1 MRKIYA
7 KKYNRELVYNAG
19 KLRKEATKEERHL
32 WYDFLRGYPKRFVRQ
47 KIIGK
52 YILDFYCSEKKL
64 AIEIDGSQ
72 HYDEKGRI
80 SDMDR
85 TRDVNEYGISVLRFT
100 NGEINHQFEAV
111 CIYIDEFI
119 KSTDNS
125 IVNDSIIDRF

>member
-1 MRKIYA
+1 MQ
-7 KKYNRELVYNAG
+7 KKYNRELVYNAR

-32 WYDFLRGYPKRFVRQ
+32 WYDFLRDYPSRFVRQ

-85 TRDVNEYGISVLRFT
+85 TRDINEYGISVLRFT

>member
-1 MRKIYA
+1 MQ
-7 KKYNRELVYNAG
+7 KKYNRELVYNAR

-32 WYDFLRGYPKRFVRQ
+32 WYDFLRDYPNRFVRQ
-47 KIIGK
+47 KVIGK

-80 SDMDR
+80 SDIDR
-85 TRDVNEYGISVLRFT
+85 TKNINEYGISVLRFT

-119 KSTDNS
+119 KSKDNS

>member
-1 MRKIYA
+1 MQ
-7 KKYNRELVYNAG
+7 KKYNRELVYNAR

-32 WYDFLRGYPKRFVRQ
+32 WYDFLRDYPNRFVRQ
-47 KIIGK
+47 KVIGK

-80 SDMDR
+80 SDIDR
-85 TRDVNEYGISVLRFT
+85 TKNINEYGISVLRFT

-119 KSTDNS
+119 KSMDNS

>member
-1 MRKIYA
+1 MQ
-7 KKYNRELVYNAG
+7 KKYNRELVYNAR

-32 WYDFLRGYPKRFVRQ
+32 WYDFLRDYPSRFVRQ
-47 KIIGK
+47 KVIGK

-85 TRDVNEYGISVLRFT
+85 TKNINEYGISVLRFT

-119 KSTDNS
+119 KSMDNS

>member
-1 MRKIYA
+1 MQ
-7 KKYNRELVYNAG
+7 KKYNRELIYNAR

-32 WYDFLRGYPKRFVRQ
+32 WYDFLRDYPDRFVRQ
-47 KIIGK
+47 KVIGK

-80 SDMDR
+80 SDIDR
-85 TRDVNEYGISVLRFT
+85 TKNINEYGISVLRFT

-119 KSTDNS
+119 KSMDNS

>member
-1 MRKIYA
+1 MQ
-7 KKYNRELVYNAG
+7 KKYNRELVYNAR

-52 YILDFYCSEKKL
+52 YILDFYCFEKKL

-80 SDMDR
+80 SDIDR
-85 TRDVNEYGISVLRFT
+85 TKNINEYGISVLRFT

-119 KSTDNS
+119 KSMDNS
-125 IVNDSIIDRF
+125 IVNDSIIYRF

>member
-1 MRKIYA
+1 MQ
-7 KKYNRELVYNAG
+7 KKYNRELVYNAR

-85 TRDVNEYGISVLRFT
+85 TRDINEYGISVLRFT

-119 KSTDNS
+119 KSMDNS

>member
-1 MRKIYA
+1 MQ
-7 KKYNRELVYNAG
+7 KKYNRELVYNAR

-32 WYDFLRGYPKRFVRQ
+32 WYDFLRDYPSRFVRQ

-85 TRDVNEYGISVLRFT
+85 TRDINEYGISVLRFT

-111 CIYIDEFI
+111 CIDIDEFI

>member
-1 MRKIYA
+1 MQ
-7 KKYNRELVYNAG
+7 KKYNRELVYNAR

-32 WYDFLRGYPKRFVRQ
+32 WYDFLRDYPNRFVRQ
-47 KIIGK
+47 KVIGK

-85 TRDVNEYGISVLRFT
+85 TKNINEYGISVLRFT

>member
-1 MRKIYA
+1 MQ
-7 KKYNRELVYNAG
+7 KKYNRELVYNAR

-32 WYDFLRGYPKRFVRQ
+32 WYDFLRDYPNRFVRQ
-47 KIIGK
+47 KVIGK

-80 SDMDR
+80 SDIDR
-85 TRDVNEYGISVLRFT
+85 TKDINEYGISVLRFT

-119 KSTDNS
+119 KSMDNS

>member
-1 MRKIYA
+1 MQ
-7 KKYNRELVYNAG
+7 KKYNRELIYNAR

-32 WYDFLRGYPKRFVRQ
+32 WYDFLRDYPNRFVRQ
-47 KIIGK
+47 KVIGK

-80 SDMDR
+80 SDIDR
-85 TRDVNEYGISVLRFT
+85 TKNINEYGISVLRFT

-119 KSTDNS
+119 KSMDNS

>member
-1 MRKIYA
+1 MQ
-7 KKYNRELVYNAG
+7 KKYNRELVYNAR

-32 WYDFLRGYPKRFVRQ
+32 WYDFLRDYPNRFVRQ
-47 KIIGK
+47 KVIGK

-85 TRDVNEYGISVLRFT
+85 TRDINEYGISVLRFT

-111 CIYIDEFI
+111 CVYIDEFI
-119 KSTDNS
+119 KSLDNS

>member
-1 MRKIYA
+1 MQ
-7 KKYNRELVYNAG
+7 KKYNRELIYNAR

-32 WYDFLRGYPKRFVRQ
+32 WYDFLRDYPNRFVRQ
-47 KIIGK
+47 KVIGK

-80 SDMDR
+80 SDIDR
-85 TRDVNEYGISVLRFT
+85 TKDINEYGISVLRFT

-119 KSTDNS
+119 KSMDNS

>member
-1 MRKIYA
+1 MQ
-7 KKYNRELVYNAG
+7 KKYNRELVYNAR

-32 WYDFLRGYPKRFVRQ
+32 WYDFLRDYPKRFVRQ

-80 SDMDR
+80 SDIDR

-119 KSTDNS
+119 KSMDNS

>member
-1 MRKIYA
+1 MQ
-7 KKYNRELVYNAG
+7 KKYNRELVYNAR

-32 WYDFLRGYPKRFVRQ
+32 WYDFLRDYPNRFVRQ
-47 KIIGK
+47 KVIGK

-85 TRDVNEYGISVLRFT
+85 TREINEYGISVLRFT

-111 CIYIDEFI
+111 CVYIDEFI
-119 KSTDNS
+119 KSLDNS